1 MATSLYND
9 QGKLLDY
16 HGEQFKKYRLSTIRE
31 DGIDDLQEFLNAQDY
46 KWQEGKTGN
55 EDEIDYNL
63 RRSDITWVNDPGIM
77 DFVWQ
82 RFKSANEDPD
92 WDFDINNMEE
102 IQYAK
107 YNVSPTPNDSNPV
120 MTLNGHYGWHT
131 DEVFHENPLG
141 HKDGNNQICRKLSM
155 TINLNDDYKGASFEF
170 GFLNSNGTVS
180 NTILKLKK
188 GEVLVFPSMMMHRI
202 NPVLEGERRALV
214 AWAWGP
220 SWK

>member
-46 KWQEGKTGN
+46 KWQEGRTGN
-55 EDEIDYNL
+55 ENEIDYNL

-107 YNVSPTPNDSNPV
+107 YNVSSTPVSYTHLTLPT
-120 MTLNGHYGWHT
+120 
-131 DEVFHENPLG
+131 
-141 HKDGNNQICRKLSM
+141 K
-155 TINLNDDYKGASFEF
+155 
-170 GFLNSNGTVS
+170 
-180 NTILKLKK
+180 
-188 GEVLVFPSMMMHRI
+188 RI
-202 NPVLEGERRALV
+202 V
-214 AWAWGP
+214 
-220 SWK
+220 